1 MKMKKIISVLLLA
14 LTLSLFSSC
23 IIIEDT
29 SKYDITLLNNTGENI
44 TDWCVKSKDGERY
57 EKDDK
62 NCPVRAGSRDTITD
76 IPKGYYSVCFSF
88 AVKYQLKPDDY
99 EISNLVYLDEDT
111 VFKLATRK
119 FYSYRSVSSTDLDDE
134 NSQYVLIING
144 EEYPLV
150 KTN

>member
-14 LTLSLFSSC
+14 LTLTLFSSC

-29 SKYDITLLNNTGENI
+29 SKYDITLLNNTDENI

-88 AVKYQLKPDDY
+88 EVKNQLQPEDY
-99 EISNLVYLDEDT
+99 EISTLVYLDEDV
-111 VFKLATRK
+111 VFRLATRK
-119 FYSYRSVSSTDLDDE
+119 FYSYRSASSTDLSE
-134 NSQYVLIING
+134 ANPQYILTING
-144 EEYPLV
+144 KEYPLV

>member
-1 MKMKKIISVLLLA
+1 MKKIISVLLLA
-14 LTLSLFSSC
+14 LTLTLFSSC

-29 SKYDITLLNNTGENI
+29 SKYDITLLNNTTDENI

-62 NCPVRAGSRDTITD
+62 NCPIRAGSRDTITD

-88 AVKYQLKPDDY
+88 EVKNQLQPEDY
-99 EISNLVYLDEDT
+99 EISTLVYLDEDV
-111 VFKLATRK
+111 VFRLGSRR
-119 FYSYRSVSSTDLDDE
+119 FYSYRSADSTDLNEE
-134 NSQYVLIING
+134 NPQYILTING
-144 EEYPLV
+144 KEYPLV